1 MPPVPALVRSM
12 FGPRRLARL
21 ARTLLVAGL
30 VSTWLGAAPG
40 WGPPA
45 GTSAAGVTV
54 EAGGGEARG
63 VAGQV
68 LTGLAE
74 PS

>member
-1 MPPVPALVRSM
+1 MPRVPALVRSM
-12 FGPRRLARL
+12 CGPRRLARL
-21 ARTLLVAGL
+21 ARTLFVAGI
-30 VSTWLGAAPG
+30 VSTWFGAAPG
-40 WGPPA
+40 WGQPA

-54 EAGGGEARG
+54 GAGGGEASV